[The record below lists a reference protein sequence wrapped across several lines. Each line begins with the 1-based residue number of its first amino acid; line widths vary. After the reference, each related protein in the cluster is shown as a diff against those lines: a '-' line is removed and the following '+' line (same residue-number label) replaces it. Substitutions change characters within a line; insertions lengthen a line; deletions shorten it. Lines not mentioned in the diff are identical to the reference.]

1 MPSKTP
7 CVRWQKYQSLLLP
20 RGTSLSELP
29 AQLLPRT
36 WNIDAG
42 GIAMGGH
49 YDRVENA
56 ETANWITDEK
66 KRRERATFTRQR

>member
-1 MPSKTP
+1 
-7 CVRWQKYQSLLLP
+7 
-20 RGTSLSELP
+20 
-29 AQLLPRT
+29 
-36 WNIDAG
+36 
-42 GIAMGGH
+42 MGGH